1 MAPRP
6 CRDAFDLV
14 AVTKA
19 QRSALAIAWILSR
32 SYPGGEFAACHL
44 PVSGCKW
51 RIMARVSA
59 DLLSFGLLVAGRSSI
74 ELTPPLTRI
83 NVDELS

>member
-1 MAPRP
+1 MPLRP

-32 SYPGGEFAACHL
+32 TYPGGEFAACHL
-44 PVSGCKW
+44 PVSGCKSRFRRPFKLW
-51 RIMARVSA
+51 VVGRGPVFDRIDTATYT
-59 DLLSFGLLVAGRSSI
+59 DKG
-74 ELTPPLTRI
+74 
-83 NVDELS
+83 